1 MVLRYKQIVNGG
13 DGMKRTQVQFD
24 EEDYEVLR
32 RKAFVEK
39 KSIAGLIRE
48 IVKKEITHGGKR
60 EISSIKDFRFI
71 GAGRSSQGGL
81 RPVSVRHDEALEEA
95 IRK

>member
-1 MVLRYKQIVNGG
+1 MVLSYKQIVNGG
-13 DGMKRTQVQFD
+13 DVMKRTQVQFD

-48 IVKKEITHGGKR
+48 IVKKEITQAGER
-60 EISSIKDFRFI
+60 QPSSIKDFRFI
-71 GAGRSSQGGL
+71 GAGKSRQGRL

-95 IRK
+95 TKK

>member
-1 MVLRYKQIVNGG
+1 
-13 DGMKRTQVQFD
+13 MKRTQIQFD

-48 IVKKEITHGGKR
+48 IVKKEIGDPGQR
-60 EISSIKDFRFI
+60 RPSSIKDFGFI
-71 GAGRSSQGGL
+71 GAGRSRQGRL
-81 RPVSVRHDEALEEA
+81 RPVSVRHDAALEEA
-95 IRK
+95 FKE